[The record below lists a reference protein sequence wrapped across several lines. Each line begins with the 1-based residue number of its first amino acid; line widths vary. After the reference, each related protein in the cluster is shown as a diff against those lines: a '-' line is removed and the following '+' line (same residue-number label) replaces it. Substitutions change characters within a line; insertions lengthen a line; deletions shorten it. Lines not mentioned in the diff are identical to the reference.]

1 VEVTSSN
8 SPPPLVWTCQYI
20 YIYIYTHLN
29 IHIIS
34 HKLLI
39 TSIFFLNYQ
48 NKVNEKQ
55 KYKNDF
61 KTFLIRK
68 HIFIN
73 SEKSSFFEFFFL
85 RIIFSFMNGIFVIRD
100 INIVLV
106 F

>member
-1 VEVTSSN
+1 M
-8 SPPPLVWTCQYI
+8 
-20 YIYIYTHLN
+20 
-29 IHIIS
+29 S

-73 SEKSSFFEFFFL
+73 SEKKKVFFEFFFL
-85 RIIFSFMNGIFVIRD
+85 RVIFSFMKGIFVIRD
-100 INIVLV
+100 IDIVLV